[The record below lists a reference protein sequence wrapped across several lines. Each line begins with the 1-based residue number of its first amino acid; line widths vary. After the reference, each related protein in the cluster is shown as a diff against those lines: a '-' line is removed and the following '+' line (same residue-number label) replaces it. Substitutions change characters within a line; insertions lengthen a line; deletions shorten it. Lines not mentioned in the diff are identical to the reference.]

1 MHSNL
6 KILVAESTGFPTEAK
21 AALSRLGEVTLA
33 DLDFAQLWKVIPDF
47 DAIWIRLRHRIDAK
61 LLARATRLKTIISPT
76 TGLNHVDVE
85 EAARR
90 GIAVLSLRGETE
102 FLKNVHAT
110 AEHTIA
116 LMLALMRNIP
126 AATESVR
133 RGVWDRDQFKGRELS
148 GKTVGII
155 GYGRLGQIVANYLE
169 AFGVRILA
177 SDPRFENG
185 TTVKNAQFVPLY
197 QLLTQADIV
206 TLHVNFIEENRGFF
220 GWDDFRDMKRG
231 AWFVNTSRGEL
242 VEEDALLRALEVGRL
257 SGAAVD
263 VLADEQ
269 GGDPVA
275 SALVQYAKR
284 HDNLL
289 ITPHIGGCTFES
301 LAKTETFLAGKVV
314 AALSPSSPHK
324 AHAASQPALTQS

>member
-1 MHSNL
+1 LHSNL
-6 KILVAESTGFPTEAK
+6 KILVAESTGFPTEARV
-21 AALSRLGEVTLA
+21 ALSRLGEVTLA

-47 DAIWIRLRHRIDAK
+47 DVIWVRLRHRIDAK
-61 LLARATRLKTIISPT
+61 VLARTSRLKAIISPT
-76 TGLNHVDVE
+76 TGLNHIDVD
-85 EAARR
+85 EATRR
-90 GIAVLSLRGETE
+90 GIAVLSLRGETD

-116 LMLALMRNIP
+116 LMLSLIRHIP

-133 RGVWDRDQFKGRELS
+133 RGQWDRDQFKGRELY

-155 GYGRLGQIVANYLE
+155 GFGRLGQIVANYLE
-169 AFGVRILA
+169 AFGVRVLA
-177 SDPRFENG
+177 TDPRFENG
-185 TTVKNAQFVPLY
+185 TAIKSVQFIPLY

-206 TLHVNFIEENRGFF
+206 SLHVNFIEENRGFF

-242 VEEDALLRALEVGRL
+242 VKEDALLRALELGRL

-263 VLADEQ
+263 VLDGEQ
-269 GGDPVA
+269 AGDPMA
-275 SALVQYAKR
+275 SPLIQYAKR

-301 LAKTETFLAGKVV
+301 LEKTESFLAGKVV
-314 AALSPSSPHK
+314 AFLSPSSSNK
-324 AHAASQPALTQS
+324 VQTSIAALA

>member
-1 MHSNL
+1 MQSNL
-6 KILVAESTGFPTEAK
+6 KILVAESTGFPTEARV
-21 AALSRLGEVTLA
+21 ALSRLGEVTLA
-33 DLDFAQLWKVIPDF
+33 DLDFAQLWNVISEF
-47 DAIWIRLRHRIDAK
+47 DVIWVRLRHRIDAK
-61 LLARATRLKTIISPT
+61 LLARASRLKAIISPT

-85 EAARR
+85 EATRR
-90 GIAVLSLRGETE
+90 GIAVLSLRGETD

-116 LMLALMRNIP
+116 LMLALIRNIP

-133 RGVWDRDQFKGRELS
+133 RGQWDRDQFKGRELY

-169 AFGVRILA
+169 PFGVRMLA
-177 SDPRFENG
+177 SDPRFDNG
-185 TTVKNAQFVPLY
+185 TAVKTVQFVPLY
-197 QLLTQADIV
+197 QLLTQADLV

-242 VEEDALLRALEVGRL
+242 VEEPALLRALEVKRL

-269 GGDPVA
+269 AGDPLA
-275 SALVQYAKR
+275 SSLVQYAKR

-301 LAKTETFLAGKVV
+301 LAKTEAFLAEKAVL
-314 AALSPSSPHK
+314 ALSPTSSHK
-324 AHAASQPALTQS
+324 APASSEPALTQG